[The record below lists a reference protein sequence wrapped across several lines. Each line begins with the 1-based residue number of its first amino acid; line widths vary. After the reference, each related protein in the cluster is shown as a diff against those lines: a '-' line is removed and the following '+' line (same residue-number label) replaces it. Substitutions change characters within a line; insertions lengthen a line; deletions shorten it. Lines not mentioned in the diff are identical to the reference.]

1 MQLSW
6 PRRNDTRRAMVGP
19 RPRLKGRQSEHRLV
33 NTTFTD
39 IKLHDVVSTSDKTY
53 GVHMLGLPE
62 VPFSSPD
69 ASPLEA
75 SGPLS
80 LINGPAVGP
89 IARLNPADQSS
100 FQYCKSNCLAD
111 HLHVACE

>member
-6 PRRNDTRRAMVGP
+6 PRLNDTRRAIVGP
-19 RPRLKGRQSEHRLV
+19 RPRLRGRLSEYRLV
-33 NTTFTD
+33 NTTVTD
-39 IKLHDVVSTSDKTY
+39 IRLHDVVSASDKTY

-62 VPFSSPD
+62 VSFGSPD

-80 LINGPAVGP
+80 LIKGPGMGP
-89 IARLNPADQSS
+89 ITRLSPADQSS
-100 FQYCKSNCLAD
+100 FQYCKSNCLTD
-111 HLHVACE
+111 P